1 MANESVVVG
10 QLTSS
15 TSTKT
20 TTWADWCDY
29 CWLTVNRLLLLFS
42 SPRGPFF
49 ILFKLTDST
58 ASWATAAAK
67 KETLLLRRLHN
78 SLQSLLPSFYFCH
91 QVRKSLLH
99 IYRNQIALPLY
110 RNNDLLKANKCW
122 YTILL
127 AKDWHY
133 VEKFSSS
140 QSLFTTFCLSS
151 IKRHD
156 FGKKANDYCT
166 VVENHLKGSFYIN
179 RGFNFEKLDFL
190 TIFKHC
196 GVLPNHSTKKS
207 TLNLKPPTD
216 ISTDWIYLM
225 ETYMN
230 WRIYPFLASFA
241 TACIKGQKDAVFLPL
256 IHFCRQKRRRGEEIG
271 GEQKPALCRLED

>member
-91 QVRKSLLH
+91 QVRKSLFH

-110 RNNDLLKANKCW
+110 CNNDLLKANKCW

-140 QSLFTTFCLSS
+140 QSLFKTFCLSS

-166 VVENHLKGSFYIN
+166 VVENHSQKSHW
-179 RGFNFEKLDFL
+179 REKKNQWRNETFW

-196 GVLPNHSTKKS
+196 GLLPNHSTKKS

>member
-58 ASWATAAAK
+58 ASWAT
-67 KETLLLRRLHN
+67 LLLRLRRLHN

-91 QVRKSLLH
+91 QVRNKIGLL
-99 IYRNQIALPLY
+99 LY
-110 RNNDLLKANKCW
+110 DLLKANKCL

-127 AKDWHY
+127 AKDWHIMY
-133 VEKFSSS
+133 RKLFFFSISYYS
-140 QSLFTTFCLSS
+140 KLFASHQSRDMTSVKKQTTF
-151 IKRHD
+151 
-156 FGKKANDYCT
+156 AQ
-166 VVENHLKGSFYIN
+166 
-179 RGFNFEKLDFL
+179 
-190 TIFKHC
+190 
-196 GVLPNHSTKKS
+196 
-207 TLNLKPPTD
+207 
-216 ISTDWIYLM
+216 W
-225 ETYMN
+225 
-230 WRIYPFLASFA
+230 
-241 TACIKGQKDAVFLPL
+241 
-256 IHFCRQKRRRGEEIG
+256 
-271 GEQKPALCRLED
+271 

>member
-67 KETLLLRRLHN
+67 KETLLFRRLHN

-91 QVRKSLLH
+91 QVRKSLFH

-140 QSLFTTFCLSS
+140 QSLFKTFCLSS

-156 FGKKANDYCT
+156 FDKKANDYCT
-166 VVENHLKGSFYIN
+166 VVENHSQKSHYTYWREKRISGGMRLFERFSNIVDFCQTTQLKRALWIWNPQQTFPLI
-179 RGFNFEKLDFL
+179 GFTWWKPTWIDE
-190 TIFKHC
+190 
-196 GVLPNHSTKKS
+196 S
-207 TLNLKPPTD
+207 TLFWLLLLLRVSKAKRMQFFCPWYTFVGRK
-216 ISTDWIYLM
+216 
-225 ETYMN
+225 E
-230 WRIYPFLASFA
+230 
-241 TACIKGQKDAVFLPL
+241 GAV
-256 IHFCRQKRRRGEEIG
+256 K
-271 GEQKPALCRLED
+271 K